1 VDRGVGDRAAAAL
14 LARREELAANI
25 TAALYAERPELLE
38 RYGEQGRRKCLQ
50 DMRYNLEH
58 LAPAVALGDPSLFA
72 RYVVW
77 LRELLK
83 AHGVPARDVRRSLEL
98 TGGVVRARLEPEEA
112 AAVERALV
120 AGLQELTVA

>member
-1 VDRGVGDRAAAAL
+1 VDGGVGERAAAAL
-14 LARREELAANI
+14 LARREELAGAI
-25 TAALYAERPELLE
+25 TAALYGERPGLLE
-38 RYGEQGRRKCLQ
+38 RYGERGRRKCLE

-77 LRELLK
+77 LRELLQ

-98 TGGVVRARLEPEEA
+98 TGDVVRARLEAEEA
-112 AAVERALV
+112 AAVERAV
-120 AGLQELTVA
+120 GAGLQELSGE